1 MERGQER
8 KDIHPTSLQPQVWYG
23 HCAWK
28 INGSRYGHENT
39 PRCQAMIV
47 RYGGSNARKIG
58 DMGGLD
64 AKGYSYV
71 TEEVTHGRSVA
82 WEDGLHN

>member
-1 MERGQER
+1 
-8 KDIHPTSLQPQVWYG
+8 
-23 HCAWK
+23 
-28 INGSRYGHENT
+28 
-39 PRCQAMIV
+39 MIV

-82 WEDGLHN
+82 WEDRLHYRLLGRARSHTLRHTGSLTVSKAVSRQPGVSDSQQEGRRRD